1 MGWVRWGGDQV
12 GGGGGEVQVGKGG
25 SAGGGGGGGVGTVGD
40 GGWVQVEDGLGSG
53 GEVWLVHM
61 GGGSC
66 SGGGGGLSWKRGL
79 RGRGVLSGGRGL
91 MGGGVL
97 SVGGGGEINGIFLQI
112 EFRFRNGLGRT
123 VALQSFGITCLIN
136 AEIFANFSTTRETT
150 IKWKK
155 SILM

>member
-1 MGWVRWGGDQV
+1 MGQVGGGGDQV
-12 GGGGGEVQVGKGG
+12 GGGSGGEGRF
-25 SAGGGGGGGVGTVGD
+25 SGGGGVGTVGD

-61 GGGSC
+61 GGELFRW
-66 SGGGGGLSWKRGL
+66 GGGGLSWKRGL
-79 RGRGVLSGGRGL
+79 RGEGVDWGRGL

-97 SVGGGGEINGIFLQI
+97 SVGGGGEINGIYLQI

-136 AEIFANFSTTRETT
+136 AEIFANFSTTREAT